1 MQGETSGLK
10 DIVCM
15 SRDALLLLWIE
26 ASAKCMC
33 FLLRCMRS
41 RAGM

>member
-15 SRDALLLLWIE
+15 SRDALKHLLN
-26 ASAKCMC
+26 ACVFSSA
-33 FLLRCMRS
+33 
-41 RAGM
+41 A